1 MRLSHRILCF
11 LAGICLFYTDVLLS
25 AQYPPLPLDLDEG
38 GLREISGSVVYSS
51 SFFQSSASD
60 SIILLE
66 DQTGFIQRGSD
77 YVIPRRS
84 QTLGQIM
91 SDIGESP
98 VEYRLALPMLPDAPL
113 HRFATG
119 QPGVMVFAISYWSN
133 LFGDA
138 YLEERD
144 QLGVGWSTSY
154 VSTRVSRRA
163 ATRGEI
169 EGGILLIYAPEEG
182 AAFPLDFG
190 ADERLF
196 TEDDPLGLL
205 PAGWTL
211 VNLDERPFRFDRSR
225 RARVNLIEGEATR
238 SDDFSRLTY
247 SLAFSAMVDKFRREY
262 AFTEHKGIDWD
273 ALEAEFRPR
282 FVQAEE
288 RRDAIAYLMA
298 LRDFTWRIP
307 DDHIDSN
314 LVQALATVYLRET
327 DGGIGLALREVDDD
341 QIIVWHVIA
350 GSPAALVG
358 IERGAAILRVNGTA
372 AAAWVDQAITW
383 GGPYSTAHTERLQKL
398 RYATRFPVG
407 SGVALEYRNP
417 GETET
422 KTAEVVAVAED
433 ASFLISSFSAG
444 STGFELPVAYNSLGD
459 GVLYASIRDFQEDR
473 RLTVQLW
480 ERMLRTANEQG
491 VRVLILDLRNHAG
504 GSTWLAD
511 QLAAYFFDEPLSLG
525 NTGFYDAEQ
534 GEFVFNAARVGRFR
548 LPPEELRFRGQVALL
563 LGPNCASACEFF
575 AYNLTLQ
582 DRAITVGH
590 YPTAGMG
597 GTVERFRMPGSIVVQ
612 MTVGRAVNAQGEIHI
627 EGRGVVPSLRVPVTL
642 ETLLTDGDAV
652 LEAALT
658 ALAENRSE

>member
-1 MRLSHRILCF
+1 MRPFYPIFCL
-11 LAGICLFYTDVLLS
+11 LAGIVLFCADLRLL
-25 AQYPPLPLDLDEG
+25 AQYPPAPLDLDEG
-38 GLREISGSVVYSS
+38 GLREISGSITFSNT
-51 SFFQSSASD
+51 FFLSGASD
-60 SIILLE
+60 AIILLE
-66 DQTGFIQRGSD
+66 DQSGFVQRNPD
-77 YVIPRRS
+77 YVIPRHS
-84 QTLGQIM
+84 QTLGQLT

-98 VEYRLALPMLPDAPL
+98 VEYRLTLPTLPDAPL

-119 QPGVMVFAISYWSN
+119 QPGVMVFAISYWTN

-154 VSTRVSRRA
+154 VSTRVSHRA
-163 ATRGEI
+163 AVRGEI
-169 EGGILLIYAPEEG
+169 EGGVLLVYAPEEG

-196 TEDDPLGLL
+196 TEDDRLGLL

-211 VNLDERPFRFDRSR
+211 VDLDERPFRFDRSR
-225 RARVNLIEGEATR
+225 RARVNLIEGEAAQ

-273 ALEAEFRPR
+273 ALEAEFLPR
-282 FVQAEE
+282 FAHAEE
-288 RRDAIAYLMA
+288 RRDAIAYLLA

-314 LVQALATVYLRET
+314 LVQALATMYLRET
-327 DGGIGLALREVDDD
+327 DGGIGLALRELDDG
-341 QIIVWHVIA
+341 QIVVWHAIE
-350 GSPAALVG
+350 GSPAALAG

-383 GGPYSTAHTERLQKL
+383 GGPYSTTHTERLQKL

-407 SGVALEYRNP
+407 SGVTLEYRNP
-417 GETET
+417 GQAGEA
-422 KTAEVVAVAED
+422 TAQLVAVAED

-444 STGFELPVAYNSLGD
+444 STGFELPVAYESLGD

-491 VRVLILDLRNHAG
+491 VRALILDLRNHAG

-525 NTGFYDAEQ
+525 NTGFYDAERD
-534 GEFVFNAARVGRFR
+534 EFVFDAARAGRFR

-582 DRAITVGH
+582 DRAISVGH

-612 MTVGRAVNAQGEIHI
+612 MTVGRAVNAQGQIHI
-627 EGRGVVPSLRVPVTL
+627 EGRGVVPTLRVPVTL

-652 LEAALT
+652 LQAAL
-658 ALAENRSE
+658 AVIAENRSE

>member
-25 AQYPPLPLDLDEG
+25 AQYLPVPLDLDEG
-38 GLREISGSVVYSS
+38 GLLEISGSIVYSS
-51 SFFQSSASD
+51 SFFQSGASD

-66 DQTGFIQRGSD
+66 DQSGFIQRNPD

-98 VEYRLALPMLPDAPL
+98 VEYRLTLPTLPDAPL

-163 ATRGEI
+163 AARGEV
-169 EGGILLIYAPEEG
+169 EGGILLVYAPEEG

-190 ADERLF
+190 VDERLF

-211 VNLDERPFRFDRSR
+211 ANLDERPFRFDRSR
-225 RARVNLIEGEATR
+225 RARVNLIEGEAAQ

-273 ALEAEFRPR
+273 ALEAEFLPR
-282 FVQAEE
+282 FAHAEE

-327 DGGIGLALREVDDD
+327 DGGIGLALREVDDG
-341 QIIVWHVIA
+341 QIIVWHLIA
-350 GSPAALVG
+350 GSPAALAG
-358 IERGAAILRVNGTA
+358 IERGATILRVNGA
-372 AAAWVDQAITW
+372 SAAAWVDQAITW

-444 STGFELPVAYNSLGD
+444 STGFELPVAYSLLGD

-480 ERMLRTANEQG
+480 ERMLRTANEHG
-491 VRVLILDLRNHAG
+491 VRALILDLRNHAG

-511 QLAAYFFDEPLSLG
+511 QLAAYFFDEPLNLG

-534 GEFVFNAARVGRFR
+534 DKFVFDAARVGRFR

-642 ETLLTDGDAV
+642 ETLLADGDPV
-652 LEAALT
+652 LEAALA
-658 ALAENRSE
+658 ALAQNRSE

>member
-1 MRLSHRILCF
+1 MRLSLRILCL
-11 LAGICLFYTDVLLS
+11 LAGIGLFYTDVSLY
-25 AQYPPLPLDLDEG
+25 AQYPPVPIELDEG
-38 GLREISGSVVYSS
+38 GLREVSGSITFSN
-51 SFFQSSASD
+51 SFFLSGASD
-60 SIILLE
+60 ALILLE
-66 DQTGFIQRGSD
+66 DQSGFIQRNPD

-91 SDIGESP
+91 SDIGEPP
-98 VEYRLALPMLPDAPL
+98 VEYRLMLPALPDAPL
-113 HRFATG
+113 HRFVSD
-119 QPGVMVFAISYWSN
+119 QPGVMVFAISYWAN

-169 EGGILLIYAPEEG
+169 EGGSLLVYALEEG
-182 AAFPLDFG
+182 AAFPLNFG

-196 TEDDPLGLL
+196 TGDDPLGLL
-205 PAGWTL
+205 PVGWTL
-211 VNLDERPFRFDRSR
+211 VNLDERPFAFDRSR
-225 RARVNLIEGEATR
+225 RARVNLIEGEAAR

-247 SLAFSAMVDKFRREY
+247 SLAFTAMVDKFRREY
-262 AFTEHKGIDWD
+262 AFTEYKGIDWD
-273 ALEAEFRPR
+273 ALEAEFLPR
-282 FVQAEE
+282 FAHAEE

-327 DGGIGLALREVDDD
+327 DGGIGLALRELDDG
-341 QIIVWHVIA
+341 QIIAWHVIE
-350 GSPAALVG
+350 GSPAALAG
-358 IERGAAILRVNGTA
+358 IERGAAILRVNEVA
-372 AAAWVDQAITW
+372 AASWVDQAVTW

-407 SGVALEYRNP
+407 SGVLLEYRNP
-417 GETET
+417 GEAEAATTEL
-422 KTAEVVAVAED
+422 VAIAED

-444 STGFELPVAYNSLGD
+444 STGFEVPISYDSLGD
-459 GVLYASIRDFQEDR
+459 GVLYAVIRDFQEDR

-480 ERMLRTANEQG
+480 ERMLRTANERG
-491 VRVLILDLRNHAG
+491 VRALVLDLRNHAG

-511 QLAAYFFDEPLSLG
+511 QLAAYFFDEALSLG
-525 NTGFYDAEQ
+525 TTGFFDAEQ
-534 GEFVFNAARVGRFR
+534 GEFVFDAARAGRFR

-627 EGRGVVPSLRVPVTL
+627 EGRGVVPVLRVPVTL
-642 ETLLTDGDAV
+642 ETLLTDDDAV
-652 LEAALT
+652 LEAALAVIT
-658 ALAENRSE
+658 ENRSE

>member
-1 MRLSHRILCF
+1 MRPFYPIFCL
-11 LAGICLFYTDVLLS
+11 LAGIVLFCADLRLL
-25 AQYPPLPLDLDEG
+25 AQYPPAPLDLDEG
-38 GLREISGSVVYSS
+38 GLREISGSITFSNTFS
-51 SFFQSSASD
+51 LSGASD
-60 SIILLE
+60 AIILLE
-66 DQTGFIQRGSD
+66 DQSGFIQRNPD
-77 YVIPRRS
+77 YVIPRRT
-84 QTLGQIM
+84 QTLGQM
-91 SDIGESP
+91 TSDIGESP
-98 VEYRLALPMLPDAPL
+98 VEYRLTLPTLPDAPL

-119 QPGVMVFAISYWSN
+119 QPGVMVFAISYWTN

-154 VSTRVSRRA
+154 VSTRVSHRA
-163 ATRGEI
+163 AVRGEI
-169 EGGILLIYAPEEG
+169 EGGVLLVYAPEEG

-196 TEDDPLGLL
+196 TEDDRLGLL

-211 VNLDERPFRFDRSR
+211 VDLDERPFRFDRSR
-225 RARVNLIEGEATR
+225 RARVNLIEGEAAQ

-273 ALEAEFRPR
+273 ALEAEFLPR
-282 FVQAEE
+282 FAHAEE
-288 RRDAIAYLMA
+288 RRDAIAYLLA

-314 LVQALATVYLRET
+314 LVQALATMYLRET
-327 DGGIGLALREVDDD
+327 DGGIGLALRELDDG
-341 QIIVWHVIA
+341 QIVVWHAIE
-350 GSPAALVG
+350 GSPAALAG
-358 IERGAAILRVNGTA
+358 IERGAAILRVNGIA

-383 GGPYSTAHTERLQKL
+383 GGPYSTTHTERLQKL

-407 SGVALEYRNP
+407 SGVTLEYRNP
-417 GETET
+417 GQAGEA
-422 KTAEVVAVAED
+422 TAQLVAVAED

-444 STGFELPVAYNSLGD
+444 STGFELPVAYESLGD

-491 VRVLILDLRNHAG
+491 VRALILDLRNHAG

-525 NTGFYDAEQ
+525 NTGFYDAERD
-534 GEFVFNAARVGRFR
+534 EFVFDAARAGRFR

-582 DRAITVGH
+582 DRAVTFGH

-597 GTVERFRMPGSIVVQ
+597 GTAERFRMPGSIVVQ
-612 MTVGRAVNAQGEIHI
+612 MTAGRAVNAQGEVHI
-627 EGRGVVPSLRVPVTL
+627 EGRGVVPSLRVPLTL
-642 ETLLTDGDAV
+642 ETLLMDGDAV
-652 LEAALT
+652 LQAAL
-658 ALAENRSE
+658 AVIAENRSE

>member
-1 MRLSHRILCF
+1 MRPFYPIFCL
-11 LAGICLFYTDVLLS
+11 LAGIVLFCADLRLL
-25 AQYPPLPLDLDEG
+25 AQYPPAPLDLDEG
-38 GLREISGSVVYSS
+38 GLREISGSITFSNT
-51 SFFQSSASD
+51 FFLSGASD
-60 SIILLE
+60 AIILLE
-66 DQTGFIQRGSD
+66 DQSGFVQRNPD
-77 YVIPRRS
+77 YVIPRHS
-84 QTLGQIM
+84 QTLGQLT

-98 VEYRLALPMLPDAPL
+98 VEYRLTLPTLPDAPL

-119 QPGVMVFAISYWSN
+119 QPGVMVFAISYWTN

-163 ATRGEI
+163 ATRGEV
-169 EGGILLIYAPEEG
+169 EGGILLIYAPEDG
-182 AAFPLDFG
+182 AAFSVDFG

-196 TEDDPLGLL
+196 TEDDRLGLL

-211 VNLDERPFRFDRSR
+211 VDLDERPFRFDRSR
-225 RARVNLIEGEATR
+225 RARVNLIEGEAAQ

-273 ALEAEFRPR
+273 ALEAEFLPR
-282 FVQAEE
+282 FAHAEE
-288 RRDAIAYLMA
+288 RRDAIAYLLA

-314 LVQALATVYLRET
+314 LVQALATMYLRET
-327 DGGIGLALREVDDD
+327 DGGIGLALRELDDG
-341 QIIVWHVIA
+341 QIVVWHAIE
-350 GSPAALVG
+350 GSPAALAG

-407 SGVALEYRNP
+407 SGVVLEYRNP
-417 GETET
+417 GE
-422 KTAEVVAVAED
+422 AESTTVELVSVAED

-444 STGFELPVAYNSLGD
+444 STGFELPVAYDLLGD
-459 GVLYASIRDFQEDR
+459 GVLYTSVRDFQEDR

-480 ERMLRTANEQG
+480 ERMLRTANEYAVQA
-491 VRVLILDLRNHAG
+491 LILDLRNHAG

-511 QLAAYFFDEPLSLG
+511 QLAAYFFDEPLNLG
-525 NTGFYDAEQ
+525 NTGFYDAER
-534 GEFVFNAARVGRFR
+534 GEFVFDAARAGRFR
-548 LPPEELRFRGQVALL
+548 LPPEELRFRGQVLLL

-582 DRAITVGH
+582 DRAISVGH

-612 MTVGRAVNAQGEIHI
+612 MTAGRAVNAQGEIHI
-627 EGRGVVPSLRVPVTL
+627 EGRGVVPSLRVPLTL
-642 ETLLTDGDAV
+642 ETLLMDGDAV
-652 LEAALT
+652 LQAALM
-658 ALAENRSE
+658 AIDENRSE